1 MREAAAGTGGTS
13 HSPHLI
19 GVLMSYDLGSSL
31 LTVLGVLVGIGA
43 LLYVMAVLD
52 PTNVRAA
59 KQLPTHRGARGRV
72 DTPGALT

>member
-1 MREAAAGTGGTS
+1 
-13 HSPHLI
+13 
-19 GVLMSYDLGSSL
+19 MSYDLGSSL

-59 KQLPTHRGARGRV
+59 KQLPTHRGARGRA
-72 DTPGALT
+72 DT